1 MTTAARCA
9 CTQDRC
15 TDTKAPN
22 GCQASNSPRPKH
34 PATGRHEAM
43 TSTESSGNNTA
54 RPTPSAPES
63 TSASVPRFSRAERM
77 IHRTTAILMTVCILT
92 AAVLYNGSIAVPVGH
107 RHLIELIHVYCGFAL
122 PIPMLLGILSFA
134 YRADLRRLGR
144 FTPADRR
151 WLRTRTRRDGT
162 ITVGKFNAGQKLN
175 ASLASGSILVLL
187 GTGVLMYFVKLAPLP
202 WRSGATFVHDWF
214 SLALGLLV
222 VGHVIFA
229 LKDPEARRGMRT
241 GSVSRA
247 WARTEH
253 AGWLHDPESAAATE
267 SAAEVPEK

>member
-1 MTTAARCA
+1 
-9 CTQDRC
+9 
-15 TDTKAPN
+15 
-22 GCQASNSPRPKH
+22 
-34 PATGRHEAM
+34 M
-43 TSTESSGNNTA
+43 TSTESSGNNAA

-63 TSASVPRFSRAERM
+63 TSASVPRFSLAERM
-77 IHRTTAILMTVCILT
+77 IHRTTAVLMTVCILT
-92 AAVLYNGSIAVPVGH
+92 AAVLYNGSLAVPVGH

-122 PIPMLLGILSFA
+122 PVPMLLGILSFA

-144 FTPADRR
+144 FTPADHR
-151 WLRTRTRRDGT
+151 WLRSRTRRDGT

-187 GTGVLMYFVKLAPLP
+187 GTGVLMYFVRLAPLP
-202 WRSGATFVHDWF
+202 YRSGATFVHDWF

-229 LKDPEARRGMRT
+229 LKDPEARHGMRT

-247 WARTEH
+247 WARIEH
-253 AGWLHDPESAAATE
+253 AGWLHDLESAAAPE
-267 SAAEVPEK
+267 SAAEVPEKY

>member
-1 MTTAARCA
+1 MA
-9 CTQDRC
+9 
-15 TDTKAPN
+15 
-22 GCQASNSPRPKH
+22 
-34 PATGRHEAM
+34 
-43 TSTESSGNNTA
+43 STEPSGNNAA

-63 TSASVPRFSRAERM
+63 SSASVPRFSRAERM
-77 IHRTTAILMTVCILT
+77 IHRATAILMTVCILT
-92 AAVLYNGSIAVPVGH
+92 AAVLYNGFLAVPVGH
-107 RHLIELIHVYCGFAL
+107 RHLVELIHVYCGFAL
-122 PIPMLLGILSFA
+122 PVPMLLGILSFA

-187 GTGVLMYFVKLAPLP
+187 GTGVLMYFVRLAPLP
-202 WRSGATFVHDWF
+202 WRSGATLMHDWF

-222 VGHVIFA
+222 VGHVYFA

-241 GSVSRA
+241 GSVSRS

-253 AGWLHDPESAAATE
+253 AGWLHELESAAATE
-267 SAAEVPEK
+267 PTAEAPEK

>member
-1 MTTAARCA
+1 
-9 CTQDRC
+9 
-15 TDTKAPN
+15 
-22 GCQASNSPRPKH
+22 
-34 PATGRHEAM
+34 
-43 TSTESSGNNTA
+43 
-54 RPTPSAPES
+54 
-63 TSASVPRFSRAERM
+63 M
-77 IHRTTAILMTVCILT
+77 IHRTTAILMTTCILT
-92 AAVLYNGSIAVPVGH
+92 AAILYNGSLSVPIGH
-107 RHLIELIHVYCGFAL
+107 RHLVELIHVYCGFAL

-151 WLRTRTRRDGT
+151 WLRSRTRRHGT

-187 GTGVLMYFVKLAPLP
+187 GTGVLMYFVWLAPLS

-214 SLALGLLV
+214 ALAIGLLV

-241 GSVSRA
+241 GSVSRS

-253 AGWLHDPESAAATE
+253 AGWLHDLENAAATE

>member
-1 MTTAARCA
+1 MT
-9 CTQDRC
+9 
-15 TDTKAPN
+15 
-22 GCQASNSPRPKH
+22 
-34 PATGRHEAM
+34 M
-43 TSTESSGNNTA
+43 
-54 RPTPSAPES
+54 
-63 TSASVPRFSRAERM
+63 
-77 IHRTTAILMTVCILT
+77 CILT
-92 AAVLYNGSIAVPVGH
+92 AAILYNGSLSVPIGH
-107 RHLIELIHVYCGFAL
+107 RRLVELIHVYCGFAL
-122 PIPMLLGILSFA
+122 PIPMFLGILSFA

-144 FTPADRR
+144 FTSADRR

-175 ASLASGSILVLL
+175 ASLACGSILVLL
-187 GTGVLMYFVKLAPLP
+187 GTGVLMYFVGLAPLP

-214 SLALGLLV
+214 ALALGLLL

-253 AGWLHDPESAAATE
+253 AAWLHDLESAAATE

>member
-1 MTTAARCA
+1 
-9 CTQDRC
+9 
-15 TDTKAPN
+15 
-22 GCQASNSPRPKH
+22 
-34 PATGRHEAM
+34 M
-43 TSTESSGNNTA
+43 TSTGSSGDSTA
-54 RPTPSAPES
+54 GSTPSASES

-77 IHRTTAILMTVCILT
+77 VHRTTAILMATCILT
-92 AAVLYNGSIAVPVGH
+92 AAVLYNGSISVQVGH
-107 RHLIELIHVYCGFAL
+107 RHLVELIHVYSGFAL
-122 PIPMLLGILSFA
+122 PVPMLLGIASFA

-151 WLRTRTRRDGT
+151 WLRARNRRDGT

-175 ASLASGSILVLL
+175 ASLACGSILVLL
-187 GTGVLMYFVKLAPLP
+187 GTGVLMYFVGLAPLP

-222 VGHVIFA
+222 VGHVVFA

-241 GSVSRA
+241 GSVSRL

-253 AGWLHDPESAAATE
+253 AGWLHDLESPAATE

>member
-1 MTTAARCA
+1 M
-9 CTQDRC
+9 
-15 TDTKAPN
+15 P
-22 GCQASNSPRPKH
+22 
-34 PATGRHEAM
+34 
-43 TSTESSGNNTA
+43 STEPSGNNTA
-54 RPTPSAPES
+54 SSTPSAPEA
-63 TSASVPRFSRAERM
+63 TPASVPRFSRAERM

-151 WLRTRTRRDGT
+151 WLRSRTRRDGT

-175 ASLASGSILVLL
+175 ASLSSGSILVLL
-187 GTGVLMYFVKLAPLP
+187 GTGVLMYFVGLAPLP

-247 WARTEH
+247 WARIEH
-253 AGWLHDPESAAATE
+253 AGWLHDLESGAATE
-267 SAAEVPEK
+267 PAAEVPEK

>member
-1 MTTAARCA
+1 M
-9 CTQDRC
+9 
-15 TDTKAPN
+15 P
-22 GCQASNSPRPKH
+22 
-34 PATGRHEAM
+34 
-43 TSTESSGNNTA
+43 STESSGNNTA
-54 RPTPSAPES
+54 PSAPSAPES
-63 TSASVPRFSRAERM
+63 TSASVSRFSRAERM
-77 IHRTTAILMTVCILT
+77 VHRTTAILMTTCIVT
-92 AAVLYNGSIAVPVGH
+92 AAVLYNGPIAVRVGH
-107 RHLIELIHVYCGFAL
+107 RHLVELIHVYCGFAL

-175 ASLASGSILVLL
+175 ASLACGSILVLL
-187 GTGVLMYFVKLAPLP
+187 GTGVLMYFVGLAPLP

-222 VGHVIFA
+222 VGHVTFA

-241 GSVSRA
+241 GLVSRS
-247 WARTEH
+247 WAHTEH
-253 AGWLHDPESAAATE
+253 AAWLRDLESAAAIE
-267 SAAEVPEK
+267 PAGEPPEK

>member
-1 MTTAARCA
+1 M
-9 CTQDRC
+9 
-15 TDTKAPN
+15 P
-22 GCQASNSPRPKH
+22 
-34 PATGRHEAM
+34 
-43 TSTESSGNNTA
+43 STEPSGDSGA
-54 RPTPSAPES
+54 GSAPSAPEP

-77 IHRTTAILMTVCILT
+77 VHRTTAILMTACILT
-92 AAVLYNGSIAVPVGH
+92 AAVLYNGSISVQVGH

-122 PIPMLLGILSFA
+122 PVPMLLGLLSFA

-151 WLRTRTRRDGT
+151 WLRSRSRRDGT
-162 ITVGKFNAGQKLN
+162 VSVGKFNAGQKLN
-175 ASLASGSILVLL
+175 ASLACGSILVLL
-187 GTGVLMYFVKLAPLP
+187 GTGVLMYFVRLAPLAL
-202 WRSGATFVHDWF
+202 RSGGTFVHDWF
-214 SLALGLLV
+214 ALALGLLV

-241 GSVSRA
+241 GSVSRS

-253 AGWLHDPESAAATE
+253 AGWLHDLEKAAAAE

>member
-1 MTTAARCA
+1 M
-9 CTQDRC
+9 
-15 TDTKAPN
+15 P
-22 GCQASNSPRPKH
+22 
-34 PATGRHEAM
+34 
-43 TSTESSGNNTA
+43 STEPSGDSGA
-54 RPTPSAPES
+54 GSAPSAPEP

-77 IHRTTAILMTVCILT
+77 VHRTTAILTTTCILT
-92 AAVLYNGSIAVPVGH
+92 AAVLYNGAIAVQVGH
-107 RHLIELIHVYCGFAL
+107 RHLVELIHVYCGFAL
-122 PIPMLLGILSFA
+122 PIPMLLGALSLA

-151 WLRTRTRRDGT
+151 WLRSRTRRDGT

-175 ASLASGSILVLL
+175 ASLACGSILVLL
-187 GTGVLMYFVKLAPLP
+187 GTGVLMYFVWLAPLP

-214 SLALGLLV
+214 ALALGLLL

-241 GSVSRA
+241 GSVSRS

-253 AGWLHDPESAAATE
+253 AGWLHDLETAAADE

>member
-1 MTTAARCA
+1 
-9 CTQDRC
+9 
-15 TDTKAPN
+15 
-22 GCQASNSPRPKH
+22 
-34 PATGRHEAM
+34 
-43 TSTESSGNNTA
+43 
-54 RPTPSAPES
+54 
-63 TSASVPRFSRAERM
+63 M

-92 AAVLYNGSIAVPVGH
+92 AAVLYNGSISIAVGH
-107 RHLIELIHVYCGFAL
+107 RHLVELIHVYSGFAL
-122 PIPMLLGILSFA
+122 PVPMLLGILSFA

-144 FTPADRR
+144 FTPADYR

-162 ITVGKFNAGQKLN
+162 ITIGKFNAGQKLN
-175 ASLASGSILVLL
+175 ASLSSGSILVLL
-187 GTGVLMYFVKLAPLP
+187 GTGVLMYFVRLAPLP
-202 WRSGATFVHDWF
+202 YRSGATFVHDWF

-247 WARTEH
+247 WARIEH
-253 AGWLHDPESAAATE
+253 AGWLHDLESAGATE

>member
-1 MTTAARCA
+1 
-9 CTQDRC
+9 
-15 TDTKAPN
+15 
-22 GCQASNSPRPKH
+22 
-34 PATGRHEAM
+34 
-43 TSTESSGNNTA
+43 
-54 RPTPSAPES
+54 
-63 TSASVPRFSRAERM
+63 
-77 IHRTTAILMTVCILT
+77 MTVCILT

-107 RHLIELIHVYCGFAL
+107 RHLVELIHVYSGFAL
-122 PIPMLLGILSFA
+122 PVPMLLGILSFA

-175 ASLASGSILVLL
+175 ASLSSGSILVLL
-187 GTGVLMYFVKLAPLP
+187 GTGVLMYFVRLAPLP

-222 VGHVIFA
+222 VGHFIFA
-229 LKDPEARRGMRT
+229 LKDPEARHGMRT
-241 GSVSRA
+241 GSVSRS
-247 WARTEH
+247 WAHIEH
-253 AGWLHDPESAAATE
+253 AGWLHDLESAAATE

>member
-1 MTTAARCA
+1 
-9 CTQDRC
+9 
-15 TDTKAPN
+15 
-22 GCQASNSPRPKH
+22 
-34 PATGRHEAM
+34 M
-43 TSTESSGNNTA
+43 TSTESSGNNAA

-63 TSASVPRFSRAERM
+63 ASASVPRFSRAERM

-92 AAVLYNGSIAVPVGH
+92 AAVLYNGSISIAVGH
-107 RHLIELIHVYCGFAL
+107 RHLVELIHVYSGFAL
-122 PIPMLLGILSFA
+122 PVPMLLGILSFA

-144 FTPADRR
+144 FTPADYR

-162 ITVGKFNAGQKLN
+162 ITIGKFNAGQKLN
-175 ASLASGSILVLL
+175 ASLSSGSILVLL
-187 GTGVLMYFVKLAPLP
+187 GTGVLMYFVRLAPLSY
-202 WRSGATFVHDWF
+202 RSGATFVHDWF

-247 WARTEH
+247 WARIEH
-253 AGWLHDPESAAATE
+253 AGWLHDLESAGATE

>member
-1 MTTAARCA
+1 M
-9 CTQDRC
+9 
-15 TDTKAPN
+15 P
-22 GCQASNSPRPKH
+22 
-34 PATGRHEAM
+34 
-43 TSTESSGNNTA
+43 STESSGNNTA

-77 IHRTTAILMTVCILT
+77 IHRTTAILMTMCILT
-92 AAVLYNGSIAVPVGH
+92 AAILYNGSLSVPIGH
-107 RHLIELIHVYCGFAL
+107 RHLVELIHVYCGFAL
-122 PIPMLLGILSFA
+122 PVPMLLGILSFA
-134 YRADLRRLGR
+134 YRADMRRLGR

-187 GTGVLMYFVKLAPLP
+187 GTGVLMYFVGLAPLP

-214 SLALGLLV
+214 ALAVGLLV

-241 GSVSRA
+241 GSVSRS

-253 AGWLHDPESAAATE
+253 AAWLRDLESAAATE

>member
-1 MTTAARCA
+1 MTT
-9 CTQDRC
+9 
-15 TDTKAPN
+15 
-22 GCQASNSPRPKH
+22 
-34 PATGRHEAM
+34 
-43 TSTESSGNNTA
+43 
-54 RPTPSAPES
+54 
-63 TSASVPRFSRAERM
+63 
-77 IHRTTAILMTVCILT
+77 CILT

-107 RHLIELIHVYCGFAL
+107 RHLVELIHVYSGFAL
-122 PIPMLLGILSFA
+122 PVPMLLGILSFA

-151 WLRTRTRRDGT
+151 WLRARNRRDGT

-175 ASLASGSILVLL
+175 ASLACGSILVLL
-187 GTGVLMYFVKLAPLP
+187 GTGVLMYFVGLAPLP

-222 VGHVIFA
+222 VGHVVFA

-241 GSVSRA
+241 GSVSRW
-247 WARTEH
+247 WARAEH
-253 AGWLHDPESAAATE
+253 AAWLHELDSPAATE

>member
-1 MTTAARCA
+1 
-9 CTQDRC
+9 
-15 TDTKAPN
+15 
-22 GCQASNSPRPKH
+22 
-34 PATGRHEAM
+34 M
-43 TSTESSGNNTA
+43 TSTEPSGNNAA
-54 RPTPSAPES
+54 RPTPSAPKS
-63 TSASVPRFSRAERM
+63 ASASVPRFSRAERM
-77 IHRTTAILMTVCILT
+77 IHRATAVLMTVCILT
-92 AAVLYNGSIAVPVGH
+92 AAVLYNGFLSVPIGH
-107 RHLIELIHVYCGFAL
+107 RRLIELIHVYCGFAL
-122 PIPMLLGILSFA
+122 PVPMLLGILSFA

-162 ITVGKFNAGQKLN
+162 FTVGKFNAGQKLN
-175 ASLASGSILVLL
+175 ASLACGSILVLL
-187 GTGVLMYFVKLAPLP
+187 GTGVLMYFVGLAPLP

-247 WARTEH
+247 WARIEH
-253 AGWLHDPESAAATE
+253 AGWLRDLESAAAAE
-267 SAAEVPEK
+267 SAAQVPEK

>member
-1 MTTAARCA
+1 
-9 CTQDRC
+9 
-15 TDTKAPN
+15 
-22 GCQASNSPRPKH
+22 
-34 PATGRHEAM
+34 M
-43 TSTESSGNNTA
+43 TSTGSSGNNAA
-54 RPTPSAPES
+54 RPTPSSAPES
-63 TSASVPRFSRAERM
+63 ASASVPRFSRAERV

-92 AAVLYNGSIAVPVGH
+92 AAVLYNGSLSVPIGH
-107 RHLIELIHVYCGFAL
+107 RHLVELIHVYCGFAL
-122 PIPMLLGILSFA
+122 PVPMLLGILSFA

-187 GTGVLMYFVKLAPLP
+187 GTGVLMYFVGLAPLP
-202 WRSGATFVHDWF
+202 FRSGATFVHDWF

-222 VGHVIFA
+222 IGHVAFA

-247 WARTEH
+247 WARVEH
-253 AGWLHDPESAAATE
+253 AGWVRDLDSAAA
-267 SAAEVPEK
+267 AEPAPEAPEE